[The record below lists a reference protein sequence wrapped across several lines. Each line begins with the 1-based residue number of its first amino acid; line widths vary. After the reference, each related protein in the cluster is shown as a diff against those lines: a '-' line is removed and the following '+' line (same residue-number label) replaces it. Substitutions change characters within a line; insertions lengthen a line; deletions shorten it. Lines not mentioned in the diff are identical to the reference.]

1 MAANLHNLRNV
12 LQKKARKKYNQLR
25 KQPENM
31 KKQYDREIVCPEWLK
46 NGGKTKKFGE
56 RTSFLTK
63 A

>member
-1 MAANLHNLRNV
+1 V

>member
-12 LQKKARKKYNQLR
+12 LQEKARKKYNQLR

-46 NGGKTKKFGE
+46 MVEKQKNWGKEPHF
-56 RTSFLTK
+56 
-63 A
+63 